1 MADWV
6 IDDLYDESIQ
16 RRKNVAFGYCFIVQ
30 AFDNSRRRRAT
41 LNLPIF
47 ISSYQDALIFN
58 LHRNLPLIIFE

>member
-6 IDDLYDESIQ
+6 IDDLYDESIN
-16 RRKNVAFGYCFIVQ
+16 RRKSVAFGYFVVLQ
-30 AFDNSRRRRAT
+30 AFDNGRRQTT

-58 LHRNLPLIIFE
+58 LLQTAILFNLV

>member
-6 IDDLYDESIQ
+6 IDDLYDESIN
-16 RRKNVAFGYCFIVQ
+16 RRKNVASGYFVVLQ
-30 AFDNSRRRRAT
+30 AFDNGRLRRTT

-58 LHRNLPLIIFE
+58 LLQTAILFNLV